1 MTRNGRLVIII
12 VVSFGA
18 MILAVPAY
26 AYIDPGTG
34 SMIVQAVIAAI
45 AAVSVSI
52 GIFRRRLVSF
62 FGRIF
67 GRKSSGDSGGEEASR

>member
-1 MTRNGRLVIII
+1 MNRNGRLVIVI
-12 VVSFGA
+12 VVFFGA
-18 MILAVPAY
+18 LILAVPAY

-52 GIFRRRLVSF
+52 GIFRRRLISF

-67 GRKSSGDSGGEEASR
+67 GRKSSGDNGGDEASR

>member
-67 GRKSSGDSGGEEASR
+67 GRKSSGDKGGDGASR